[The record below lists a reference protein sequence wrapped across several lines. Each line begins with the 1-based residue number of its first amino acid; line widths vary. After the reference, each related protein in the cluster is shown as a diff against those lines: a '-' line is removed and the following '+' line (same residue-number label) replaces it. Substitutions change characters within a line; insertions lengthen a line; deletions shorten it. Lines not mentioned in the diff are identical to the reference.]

1 MDHHTFVAIAPG
13 RKEDDS
19 QRIVGNSTSQMH
31 DELMVE
37 WRANPESW
45 GCNKCRD
52 PVPLAILGGWSSLVP
67 PENYMRLVFAAAS
80 VRWHARLAHQASRRT
95 ESNKT
100 RKAKPCKD

>member
-1 MDHHTFVAIAPG
+1 MDHHTFVAFAPG
-13 RKEDDS
+13 RKKDDS

-67 PENYMRLVFAAAS
+67 
-80 VRWHARLAHQASRRT
+80 
-95 ESNKT
+95 T
-100 RKAKPCKD
+100 RKLYEAGICGGVCALARSSGLPGQSIYGKQ

>member
-1 MDHHTFVAIAPG
+1 MDHHTFVAFAPG
-13 RKEDDS
+13 RKKDDS
-19 QRIVGNSTSQMH
+19 QRIVENSTSQMH

-67 PENYMRLVFAAAS
+67 TRKLYEAGIAAAS
-80 VRWHARLAHQASRRT
+80 VRWHARPAYQASLYT

-100 RKAKPCKD
+100 RNAKPCKD